1 MVLTPPISPMLARPR
16 DTLPPASQMP
26 DAFWQQ
32 KLDGYR
38 ALAFIR
44 SGALYLQSRGGANL
58 TPSFPDLAAAA
69 RDVHEDLV
77 VDGELV
83 VFAGGRLD
91 FAALQQ
97 RARRTRRGAAEAAR
111 STPAHIV
118 AFDLLEADGEAWL
131 TRPYGERWARLE
143 AAFTSGAL
151 RPPWTL
157 VSCTREREV
166 AEAWLDPAYGRVG
179 VEGVMI
185 KTGSGLYWP
194 GQRGWWKVRSFQSA
208 EGIVA
213 GVTGPVSGPRSLLL
227 GRYDSA
233 GRLRFV
239 ARTTPLSA
247 AARRDVGALL
257 VPGGPEHPWVGVRLS
272 AGWGSQEEL
281 RFATVR
287 PELVVEVRT
296 DSAVEQGRHRHP
308 VRFLRV
314 RDDLAPYEVP
324 AL

>member
-32 KLDGYR
+32 KVDGYR
-38 ALAFIR
+38 VLAFIR
-44 SGALYLQSRGGANL
+44 SGALHLQSRGGANL
-58 TPSFPDLAAAA
+58 TAAFPELAAAA
-69 RDVHEDLV
+69 RDVREDLV

-91 FAALQQ
+91 FVALQQ
-97 RARRTRRGAAEAAR
+97 RARRTGRSAAEAAR
-111 STPAHIV
+111 SAPAHVV
-118 AFDLLEADGEAWL
+118 AFDLLEADGDAWL
-131 TRPYGERWARLE
+131 DRPYSERWSRLE
-143 AAFTSGAL
+143 AAFSSGAL
-151 RPPWTL
+151 RTPWTL
-157 VSCTREREV
+157 VACTRDRKV
-166 AEAWLDPAYGRVG
+166 AMEWLDPAYGRVG

-185 KTGSGLYWP
+185 KPGTGLYRP
-194 GQRGWWKVRSFQSA
+194 GYRGWWKVRSFQSA

-213 GVTGPVSGPRSLLL
+213 GVTGPVSGPHSLLL

-239 ARTTPLSA
+239 ARTTPLTA
-247 AARRDVGALL
+247 AARRDLGALL
-257 VPGGPEHPWVGVRLS
+257 VPGGSEHPWAGVRIS
-272 AGWGSQEEL
+272 AGWGSREDL
-281 RFATVR
+281 RFVTVR

-308 VRFLRV
+308 VRYLRV
-314 RDDLAPYEVP
+314 RDDLAPHEVR